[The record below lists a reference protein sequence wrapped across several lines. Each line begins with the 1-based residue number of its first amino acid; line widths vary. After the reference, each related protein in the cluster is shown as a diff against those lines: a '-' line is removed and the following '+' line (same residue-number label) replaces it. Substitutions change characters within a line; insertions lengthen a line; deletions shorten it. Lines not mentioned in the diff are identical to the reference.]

1 MWNLK
6 DKTNKQTIT
15 QKQTQR
21 DRTEEW
27 LPEGKGVGGWAKWVK
42 RATVQRWKVTRLWW

>member
-27 LPEGKGVGGWAKWVK
+27 LPEGKGVGGMG
-42 RATVQRWKVTRLWW
+42 KVDEEGNCTAMEGN